1 MANVLLRPDL
11 KTQGGEVN
19 DILLNGRYVG
29 SLSLVYREN
38 QRIAGAVQLDKSSL
52 PNSEKETILAFVDQ
66 YIQSLSIAFNAE
78 EYNVSVTYSD
88 YEQFIEADE
97 YDDEAYFED
106 IDRDDVETLEME
118 QGPYEL
124 VIVGEGR
131 NKVEY
136 HVYDEDHEWIAEAL
150 MKIHGTDVFGEIHWI
165 FDPTGDDIEEVTE
178 LLVSDF
184 DEDQIDT
191 FVINHQFEDEIIE
204 TIDLTHVDLL
214 EDQQEDSASN
224 EANMQSEQTNADDY
238 TVVLARDDED
248 MLTYEIYQQS
258 HGGLAVGT
266 ATIDIS
272 KRQLTGFIDFRDPA
286 STEDLDIIV
295 ALLLQELD
303 KEKDYAGI
311 NLTMLYQNKAIDEL
325 SIECEQVH

>member
-52 PNSEKETILAFVDQ
+52 PNSEKEPILAFVDQ

-78 EYNVSVTYSD
+78 EYNVTVTYSD

-97 YDDEAYFED
+97 FDDEAYFED
-106 IDRDDVETLEME
+106 IDRDDLETLEME

-136 HVYDEDHEWIAEAL
+136 HVYDEDHEWVAEAF

-165 FDPTGDDIEEVTE
+165 FDPTDDDIEEVTE
-178 LLVSDF
+178 LLVADF

-191 FVINHQFEDEIIE
+191 FVINHQFEHEIIE

-214 EDQQEDSASN
+214 EGQQEDSATN
-224 EANMQSEQTNADDY
+224 GPNMQSEQTNADDY

-258 HGGLAVGT
+258 QGGLAVGT

-286 STEDLDIIV
+286 STEDLDVIV

-303 KEKDYAGI
+303 KEKEYAGI
-311 NLTMLYQNKAIDEL
+311 NLTMLYQNKPIDEL
-325 SIECEQVH
+325 SIECEQIH